1 MHDLKVTPT
10 GLDFSGV
17 RAAMQS
23 YVDQDLIPGASW
35 ALLRGTELIDV
46 QCVGWAD
53 REQRIPLR
61 TDHIFRAY
69 SNSKLA
75 TSCAILLLM
84 EQGALGLDDPVE
96 KYLPQLANRQVLR
109 PGATTL
115 ADTEPARQSITIRQL
130 LTHSSG
136 LGYGLL
142 DVGTPLY
149 KAYLE
154 QGVRDHTTTLAQM
167 IDVLAGL
174 PLSYQPG
181 TRWEYSI
188 ATDVLGRVVEVV
200 SGLRFDAY
208 LQTRIFDP
216 LGLNDTGFVVPAKD
230 ASRLVTNY
238 MGASLADKMQPGL
251 RRIDELPYP
260 GAYLQAVPRLSGG
273 GGLVTT
279 LPDALTLVASLLTGS
294 PMLLRDDTRAL
305 MMRNH
310 LLPGVQIGF
319 PAQGTLTGRG
329 FGLGGAVTFAAPAS
343 DTAADV
349 EGEFWWGG
357 AAGTQWWVLPTQ
369 NLAGVFMTQRHMA
382 FWHPVFPAFRH
393 ALGRAMAA
401 A

>member
-1 MHDLKVTPT
+1 MYNLTVTPT

-23 YVDQDLIPGASW
+23 FVDKELIPGASW

-53 REQRIPLR
+53 REQRVALR
-61 TDHIFRAY
+61 TDHIFRAF
-69 SNSKLA
+69 SSTKLA
-75 TSCAILLLM
+75 TSCAILLLI
-84 EQGALGLDDPVE
+84 EDGVLGLDDPIE

-115 ADTEPARQSITIRQL
+115 SDTEPTRQPITIRHL

-142 DVGTPLY
+142 DAGTPLFN
-149 KAYLE
+149 AYVQ

-167 IDVLAGL
+167 IDILAAL
-174 PLSYQPG
+174 PLSYHPG
-181 TRWEYSI
+181 SKWDYSI
-188 ATDVLGRVVEVV
+188 ATDVLSRVVEVA
-200 SGLRFDAY
+200 SGQRFDAF
-208 LQTRIFDP
+208 LQTRIFNP
-216 LGLNDTGFVVPAKD
+216 LAINDTGFVVPAKD
-230 ASRLVTNY
+230 ASRLVAYY
-238 MGASLADKMQPGL
+238 MGASLTDLMRPGL

-279 LPDALTLVASLLTGS
+279 LPDSLALVASLLTGR
-294 PMLLRDDTRAL
+294 PKLLRDDTRAL

-310 LLPGVQIGF
+310 LPTGVQLSY

-329 FGLGGAVTFAAPAS
+329 FGLGGAVTFATPPGA
-343 DTAADV
+343 AADIK
-349 EGEFWWGG
+349 GEFWWGG
-357 AAGTQWWVLPTQ
+357 AAGTQWWIQPAQ
-369 NLAGVFMTQRHMA
+369 NLAGVFMTQRQMA
-382 FWHPVFPAFRH
+382 YWHPVFPAFRQ
-393 ALGRAMAA
+393 ALAA
-401 A
+401 AMGVS